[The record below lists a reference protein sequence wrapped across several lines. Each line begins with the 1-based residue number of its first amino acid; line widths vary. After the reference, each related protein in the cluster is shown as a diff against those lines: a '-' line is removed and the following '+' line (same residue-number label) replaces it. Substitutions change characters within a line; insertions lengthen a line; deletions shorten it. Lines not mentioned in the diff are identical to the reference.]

1 MSRGGGGASYASHDR
16 RRGVSSR
23 SSSSSRQ
30 FTSSSSRVY
39 ERYDVNIPGI
49 IGNTYSIEETRMR
62 RNQRLLLYLV
72 AMLIFVITW
81 ITFLSDDTSTNKSAS
96 NKIVKVGSSY
106 HILNTDEQQSS
117 TNNNIIKQKEKQKLT
132 NEQHIEQQQILDDL
146 HFDKKRKKRWN
157 PCLNSK
163 YELERHDYEKQ
174 HGDVCRVKGGVM
186 GLYECPDGCHE
197 TAGNAPYCANDG
209 GASAPEGGKT
219 TGSKGGPCRVRNPDA
234 PPEYRCDDGGVC
246 IMAVGTPK
254 SQFKGKGVYY
264 DDSCDNQCGNGREG
278 QLNSWI
284 ANGKRCNNDWDC
296 SLAGTCSPEGI
307 CQCDPWV
314 DGVDCS
320 YLKFQPVDRNKL
332 GYLDEQTT
340 SWGGSVI
347 QSEATGMYHMYV
359 SEILCKIDGRKR
371 CGLNAWQTHSQVVET
386 VSAEIDGPYQRVKV
400 VLPPEHHNPSVHV
413 SPTTGHWHLFS
424 ISGPSGPIERVISQ
438 DEGKT
443 WGNPKTISPEQNPG
457 PVLMPDG
464 STRLFFRADGM
475 DIPSPTCSDEGIGM
489 QICPSETEPCN
500 PSSGTPILT
509 HTGEDPSIFVDH
521 RGNYHMLF
529 NALPYKCVPK
539 FQQGGHAWSKDGI
552 EWSAPRVGAFD
563 TTIHFSDGSSMT
575 CDRRERPQMVLGKDG
590 MPLALISAVTG
601 CPKALGG
608 EENSWTSNPY
618 KGGDD
623 AFTLIQKMG
632 TLT

>member
-1 MSRGGGGASYASHDR
+1 MSRGGGASYANHDR

-23 SSSSSRQ
+23 SSSSRQ
-30 FTSSSSRVY
+30 STSSRRVY

-49 IGNTYSIEETRMR
+49 IGNTYSIEEARMR

-72 AMLIFVITW
+72 AMLIFVISW
-81 ITFLSDDTSTNKSAS
+81 VTFLSSDDTTNKSAS

-106 HILNTDEQQSS
+106 VNMNVQTADEQQSS
-117 TNNNIIKQKEKQKLT
+117 TNDNIIKQKQKLT
-132 NEQHIEQQQILDDL
+132 NEQQIEQQQILDDI
-146 HFDKKRKKRWN
+146 HFDKKR
-157 PCLNSK
+157 
-163 YELERHDYEKQ
+163 
-174 HGDVCRVKGGVM
+174 
-186 GLYECPDGCHE
+186 
-197 TAGNAPYCANDG
+197 
-209 GASAPEGGKT
+209 ASAAEGGKT

-264 DDSCDNQCGNGREG
+264 DDSCDNQCGDGREG
-278 QLNSWI
+278 QRNSWI

-307 CQCDPWV
+307 CQCDPWA

-320 YLKFQPVDRNKL
+320 YLKFQPVHRNKL
-332 GYLDEQTT
+332 GYLDEQNT
-340 SWGGSVI
+340 SWGGSII

-359 SEILCKIDGRKR
+359 SEILCKIDGRTR

-443 WGNPKTISPEQNPG
+443 WGNPMTISPEQNPG

-475 DIPSPTCSDEGIGM
+475 DIPSPTCSDEGIGV

-500 PSSGTPILT
+500 PSSDTPILA
-509 HTGEDPSIFVDH
+509 HTGEDPSVFVDH

-552 EWSAPRVGAFD
+552 EWKTPRVGAFD
-563 TTIHFSDGSSMT
+563 TTIHFSDGSSMK
-575 CDRRERPQMVLGKDG
+575 CERRERPQMVLRKDG

-601 CPKALGG
+601 CPKALGE

-623 AFTLIQKMG
+623 AFTIIQKMG
-632 TLT
+632 TIT